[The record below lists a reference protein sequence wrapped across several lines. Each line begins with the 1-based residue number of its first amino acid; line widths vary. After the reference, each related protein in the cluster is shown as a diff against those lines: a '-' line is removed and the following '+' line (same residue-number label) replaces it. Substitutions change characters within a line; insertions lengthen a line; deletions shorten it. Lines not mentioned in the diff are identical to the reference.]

1 VTNDFRE
8 MITQFGYL
16 SLFSTVWPLT
26 ALSFLINNW
35 IELRSD
41 ALKITLENQ
50 RPIPWRADSI
60 GPWIDALGFLTWL
73 GSLTSA
79 ALVYL
84 FYGDG
89 MGPDGKPDHVKG
101 WGLLLTMFFAEH
113 IFLGVRMTV
122 RYTLSKLDSPGLQK
136 QRKERFRVRREY
148 LAEALGKAE
157 AEHFAGGGVATGEKF
172 DRNSLE
178 EAARESTLQGHGTP
192 EERFWQRQQ
201 GARETIEIGRKI
213 IARVSSSFP
222 IS

>member
-1 VTNDFRE
+1 
-8 MITQFGYL
+8 
-16 SLFSTVWPLT
+16 
-26 ALSFLINNW
+26 
-35 IELRSD
+35 
-41 ALKITLENQ
+41 
-50 RPIPWRADSI
+50 
-60 GPWIDALGFLTWL
+60 
-73 GSLTSA
+73 
-79 ALVYL
+79 
-84 FYGDG
+84 
-89 MGPDGKPDHVKG
+89 
-101 WGLLLTMFFAEH
+101 MFFAEH

-213 IARVSSSFP
+213 IARVSSSFH